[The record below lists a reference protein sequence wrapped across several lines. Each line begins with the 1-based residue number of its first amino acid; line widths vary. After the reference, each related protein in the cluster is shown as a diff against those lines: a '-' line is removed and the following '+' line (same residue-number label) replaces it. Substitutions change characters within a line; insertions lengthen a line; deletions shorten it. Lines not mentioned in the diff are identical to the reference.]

1 MEFVGGTRTG
11 IFSNIFELRA
21 PLFVTAKFGLHY
33 IKAINHG
40 KTINLTTVMAD
51 FSIKIIAISQAFFWY
66 QICQGKAWF
75 GCQNQGKTGTL

>member
-40 KTINLTTVMAD
+40 KTINLRTVSAD
-51 FSIKIIAISQAFFWY
+51 FSIKIIAISQAFFRY
-66 QICQGKAWF
+66 QFCQGKF
-75 GCQNQGKTGTL
+75 GFYSQKQGKTRTL